1 MLQIMGAAAGRTA
14 FDLAGELFDSTGE
27 PAWSFGS
34 GAPSQGHPFQPRCMG
49 LERPLPRVF

>member
-34 GAPSQGHPFQPRCMG
+34 GAERVQGQ
-49 LERPLPRVF
+49 